1 MDAWDG
7 YFASLGY
14 NLEELNKPRKLD
26 LKLGQDNI
34 AFNFTVRD
42 YMIIQVESFQR
53 IGQSQGLDQA
63 SDFKNRIDRWFAS
76 TKNSRAV
83 SQWTFF
89 RENPNQQEM
98 RITSTGFF
106 KRKPRATPTNLRD
119 ILLLGDETL
128 QPIHVPLD
136 DATLQRTAN
145 NTPMI
150 ISPANNEI
158 WNAGVIYNTGRRLI
172 FDVKYK
178 EMEGDFPIYNQ
189 YGCVDMSNLL
199 KCFNMQSINLTAF
212 EGNKKISIP
221 AVANIPAAEEL
232 VCLNQMAIG
241 GIVPITTSSL
251 QVANIN
257 GYYIGLNGEHA
268 IRQTYETYSGPVA
281 QFLGTEL
288 GKLKKTD
295 LVDLAGMHVYVK
307 GSTGFKFYSKGRL

>member
-42 YMIIQVESFQR
+42 YMIIQVESWQR
-53 IGQSQGLDQA
+53 IGQGLDQA
-63 SDFKNRIDRWFAS
+63 SDFRNRIDRWFAC

-106 KRKPRATPTNLRD
+106 KRKPRAIPTNLRD
-119 ILLLGDETL
+119 ILLFADETL
-128 QPIHVPLD
+128 QPIDVPLD
-136 DATLQRTAN
+136 ADTLQRAAN

-150 ISPANNEI
+150 ISPENNEI

-189 YGCVDMSNLL
+189 YGCVTMSNLL
-199 KCFNMQSINLTAF
+199 KCFNMQSINLPAF
-212 EGNKKISIP
+212 NKNTEISIP
-221 AVANIPAAEEL
+221 AVANIPAVEEL

-241 GIVPITTSSL
+241 GIIPITTSSL

-257 GYYIGLNGEHA
+257 GYYIGPNGEHA
-268 IRQTYETYSGPVA
+268 IRQTNETYSGPVA

-295 LVDLAGMHVYVK
+295 LVDLMGMHTYIK
-307 GSTGFKFYSKGRL
+307 GNSAGFKVYSKGRL